1 MAKFNREFLVPYLRD
16 VCAVELQINRLIKQR
31 DNIKSQICGIEYR
44 EAEEEPILK
53 QAKIGQGWIKAF
65 LGVWIGFTIVM
76 IIPAC
81 FAAFV
86 YSNRSGAI
94 AYLIVPL
101 IFAFPV
107 GLISWLYS
115 LRRKNKRNQQY
126 QMEYQQAL
134 FTYEQAMR
142 KEAIVVNSLP
152 NLRQRLN
159 GCTVEIHKAQQLR
172 NKLYSAN
179 VIPVQYRNIY
189 ASVYL
194 YQFFS
199 TSQADDIDM
208 TLQTFVLEEIKARLD
223 KVIQLQTETIINQ
236 EIMIANQRAS
246 MEAQQQYQSYMKAK
260 AKEIAGSI
268 DEQNAYLSMIEGN
281 TAATA
286 YFAAARA
293 IRNM

>member
-16 VCAVELQINRLIKQR
+16 VCAIELQVNRLSREQAHIK
-31 DNIKSQICGIEYR
+31 NQIWGIDHR
-44 EAEEEPILK
+44 KAEEEPILK
-53 QAKIGQGWIKAF
+53 RAKIGRGWIKAF
-65 LGVWIGFTIVM
+65 LGVWIGFTITM

-86 YSNRSGAI
+86 YSNRTDAI

-101 IFAFPV
+101 IFALPV

-115 LRRKNKRNQQY
+115 FRRKNKQNQQY

-134 FTYEQAMR
+134 FTYEQAMK
-142 KEAIVVNSLP
+142 KEAIAVNSLP

-159 GCTVEIHKAQQLR
+159 GCTVEIQKAQQLR

-286 YFAAARA
+286 YFAAAGA